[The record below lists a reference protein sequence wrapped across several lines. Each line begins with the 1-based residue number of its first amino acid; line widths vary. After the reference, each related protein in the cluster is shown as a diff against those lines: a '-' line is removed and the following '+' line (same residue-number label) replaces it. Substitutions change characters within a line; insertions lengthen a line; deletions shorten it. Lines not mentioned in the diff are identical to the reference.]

1 VDSSQA
7 AVDGFLQITS
17 PELQGIPALM
27 NATSWVLK
35 NIRTLSPP
43 LGSMDHEP
51 HSADYVWQNRAGNPL
66 DKAVLLTALLRAY
79 GFGPIPVLVPDSPAP
94 FSNLPVLEQFH
105 YVILAVPMGE
115 DTIWLDPSASGYPPG
130 ELPYSCT
137 YGKGCML
144 LAGTPLLVDVPAG
157 SPESR
162 GARTEMRL
170 RLGKDGTLSGTVT
183 CVPSGDLAAGARRL
197 FKDQNE
203 QQRHDYAQT
212 AASRIKPGS
221 TVTSFS
227 VSDPGDLSRSLTV
240 TLGFESPGYAEW
252 QENTILLPLPANPFD
267 FALSVFSASL
277 PEVRYPVQLPPR
289 RRVTTE
295 VSLALPKGYAVSYL
309 PPSLIVDNP
318 YLNIGLSARSN
329 AVGVTWTQTIEIK
342 GDKVPVSDY
351 PAVRNAFETLL
362 LPKNHLVILEKK

>member
-1 VDSSQA
+1 
-7 AVDGFLQITS
+7 
-17 PELQGIPALM
+17 
-27 NATSWVLK
+27 
-35 NIRTLSPP
+35 
-43 LGSMDHEP
+43 MDCEA
-51 HSADYVWQNRAGNPL
+51 HSADHVWQKRSGNPL

-79 GFGPIPVLVPDSPAP
+79 GFGPIPVLVPNSPAS
-94 FSNLPVLEQFH
+94 FSNLPVLDQFKH
-105 YVILAVPMGE
+105 VILAVPAGD
-115 DTIWLDPSASGYPPG
+115 DTTWLDPTAEDYQPG

-144 LAGTPLLVDVPAG
+144 LAGTPLLIDVPAG
-157 SPESR
+157 TPDSR

-170 RLGKDGTLSGTVT
+170 NLAEDGTLSGTVV
-183 CVPSGDLAAGARRL
+183 CMPQGDLAAGARRF

-203 QQRHDYAQT
+203 QERHHYAQA

-227 VSDPGDLSRSLTV
+227 ASDPGDLSQPLTV
-240 TLGFESPGYAEW
+240 TLGFESPGYAER
-252 QENTILLPLPANPFD
+252 QEDTILLPLPANPFE
-267 FALSVFSASL
+267 FAVSGFSAAL

-295 VSLALPKGYAVSYL
+295 VSLALPKGYVVSYL
-309 PPSLIVDNP
+309 PPALIVDNP

-329 AVGVTWTQTIEIK
+329 AAGLTWTQTIEIK
-342 GDKVPVSDY
+342 GDKVPGADY

-362 LPKNHLVILEKK
+362 LPKNRLVILEKK